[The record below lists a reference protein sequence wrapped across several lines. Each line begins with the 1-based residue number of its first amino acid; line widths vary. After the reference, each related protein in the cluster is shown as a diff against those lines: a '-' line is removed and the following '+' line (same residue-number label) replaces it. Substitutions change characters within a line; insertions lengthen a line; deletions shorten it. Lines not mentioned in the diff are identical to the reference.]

1 MPFLPIHKESISH
14 QQMNKIPL
22 LLTHIFIHSK
32 SHEPEAKKLVQGGE
46 SM

>member
-14 QQMNKIPL
+14 QQINKIPL

-32 SHEPEAKKLVQGGE
+32 SQEQEAKKLAQGGE
-46 SM
+46 SL